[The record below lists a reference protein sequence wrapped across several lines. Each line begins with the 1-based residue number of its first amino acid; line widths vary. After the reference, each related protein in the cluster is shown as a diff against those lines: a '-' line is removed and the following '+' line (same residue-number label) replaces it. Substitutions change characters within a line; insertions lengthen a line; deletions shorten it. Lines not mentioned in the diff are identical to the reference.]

1 MIHSAKAFSLIR
13 MLIVVVVLAVVTA
26 LVTPSFSQARIAAG
40 RMDELCSRLQTLRS
54 QIELYKVQH
63 RDVPPMRHPDGTI
76 VFDARF
82 RQMLYCTD
90 VDGNVKP
97 QEPRNRRD
105 TVYTYGPYLKRIP
118 ENPFNKSRK
127 IVRARRRSDIP
138 LSGNA
143 GWAYV
148 PETGAI
154 YANDSAYHGRL

>member
-1 MIHSAKAFSLIR
+1 MIHSAKTFSLVR
-13 MLIVVVVLAVVTA
+13 MLIAVVVLAVVAT
-26 LVTPSFSQARIAAG
+26 LVTPGFSQARIAAG
-40 RMDELCSRLQTLRS
+40 RMDDLCSRLQTLRS

-63 RDVPPMRHPDGTI
+63 RDLPPMRGPDGTI

-90 VDGNVKP
+90 ADGNVKS
-97 QEPRNRRD
+97 QEPRKRRD
-105 TVYTYGPYLKRIP
+105 AVYTYGPYLKRIP
-118 ENPFNKSRK
+118 ENPFNQSRK

-138 LSGNA
+138 LPGNA

-154 YANDSAYHGRL
+154 YANDSACHARL